1 MKKKIKDLSSTFI
14 KLQNGLTWGPHRRG
28 NGLSLPRGFGEM
40 YALNNE
46 RAVNEY
52 EKNSRIKKK
61 SDYLDGVCSG

>member
-1 MKKKIKDLSSTFI
+1 MVCVPDDEFHSH
-14 KLQNGLTWGPHRRG
+14 QVWDGVNMGHANRRG